1 MMPIELENLLDQVQ
15 ALKAETQTLELKAAA
30 QGCPT
35 RLYDTLSSF
44 SNQDEGGTI
53 LFGVDE
59 QQGFVPVGVYDAQD
73 LMKHVTEQCN
83 QMTPVIR
90 PAFTTLL
97 KDGKAFVSAEIPGID
112 VADRPCFYAGKGR
125 LKGSYVRVGDADQP
139 MTEYEIY
146 SFEAFRRKYQDDI
159 RPVEQAGLHT
169 LDKDALEQYLLRLKT
184 GRPNLSRLESSEIC
198 ELMSLTR
205 ESVPTLAAVLLFSLF
220 PQGFFPQLCITAVS
234 VPGTEVGQLGPE
246 GERFLDNRR
255 IEGTLTQMLEDA
267 LAFVRKNMRIKTIID
282 PETGKRADR
291 EDYPLTA
298 VREAILNALI
308 HRDYSLHTEGMPIQ
322 LLLFEDR
329 FEVRSPGGLYGRLR
343 IDQLGKVQPDTR
355 NPVLAVAMET
365 LGETEN
371 RYSGIPTIRRELA
384 QAGMPEPEFRDE
396 RGTFVVCFRKAAEA
410 TEPAVVGGVVG
421 GTVNSIVHGG
431 ETPEE
436 KLLQFCSVPRTRQEI
451 AKFLKIKSVPYAITT
466 YVTPLVEKGLLTL
479 SLPEKP
485 RSPKQR
491 YTATQ
496 FK

>member
-1 MMPIELENLLDQVQ
+1 MMPVELENLIDYVQ
-15 ALKAETQTLELKAAA
+15 NLKAETQTLELKAAVK
-30 QGCPT
+30 GCPT

-59 QQGFVPVGVYDAQD
+59 QAGFLPVGVYDPQD
-73 LMKHVTEQCN
+73 LMKHVTEQCG

-90 PAFTTLL
+90 PVFTTLL

-146 SFEAFRRKYQDDI
+146 SYEAFRRKYQDDI
-159 RPVEQAGLHT
+159 RTVEQAGWNT
-169 LDKDALEQYLLRLKT
+169 LDQDSLERYLDKLKA
-184 GRPNLSRLESSEIC
+184 GRPNLSKLKTEEIC
-198 ELMSLTR
+198 ELVGLTR
-205 ESVPTLAAVLLFSLF
+205 EGVPTLAAVLLFSMF
-220 PQGFFPQLCITAVS
+220 SQGYFPQLCITAVS
-234 VPGTEVGQLGPE
+234 VPGTEVGALGPE

-267 LAFVRKNMRIKTIID
+267 LAFVRKNIRIKTIID

-308 HRDYSLHTEGMPIQ
+308 HRDYSLYTEGMPIQ

-355 NPVLAVAMET
+355 NPVLVVAMEI

-371 RYSGIPTIRRELA
+371 RYSGIPTMRRELA
-384 QAGMPEPEFRDE
+384 QAGMDEPEFRNE
-396 RGTFVVCFRKAAEA
+396 CGTFVVCFRKGAKAPRPQAQVSAAEQ
-410 TEPAVVGGVVG
+410 GS
-421 GTVNSIVHGG
+421 GTA
-431 ETPEE
+431 EE
-436 KLLQFCSVPRTRQEI
+436 KLLRFCEVPRTRQEI
-451 AKFLKIKSVPYAITT
+451 AAFLGIQSVPYAIKTH
-466 YVTPLVEKGLLTL
+466 VMPLVEQGRITL
-479 SLPEKP
+479 SLPGKP
-485 RSPKQR
+485 KSPKQK
-491 YTATQ
+491 YTTTTQ
-496 FK
+496 

>member
-1 MMPIELENLLDQVQ
+1 MTPLELEDLIDHVQ

-30 QGCPT
+30 LGCPT

-53 LFGVDE
+53 LFGMDE
-59 QQGFVPVGVYDAQD
+59 QQGFLPVGVYDAQD
-73 LMKHVTEQCN
+73 LVKHVTEQCG
-83 QMTPVIR
+83 QMTPVVR
-90 PAFTTLL
+90 PVFTTLL
-97 KDGKAFVSAEIPGID
+97 KDGKSFVSVEIPGID
-112 VADRPCFYAGKGR
+112 AVDRPCFYAGKGR

-146 SFEAFRRKYQDDI
+146 SYEAFRRKYQNDI
-159 RPVEQAGLHT
+159 RPVEQSSWGI
-169 LDKDALEQYLLRLKT
+169 LDKNSLERYLSKLKA
-184 GRPNLSRLESSEIC
+184 GRPNLSRLNTEEIC
-198 ELMSLTR
+198 ELVGLTR
-205 ESVPTLAAVLLFSLF
+205 EGVPTLASVLLFSLF
-220 PQGFFPQLCITAVS
+220 PQGYFPQLCVTAVS
-234 VPGTEVGQLGPE
+234 VPGTEVGALGPE

-255 IEGTLTQMLEDA
+255 IEGTLTQMLEEA
-267 LAFVRKNMRIKTIID
+267 LSFVRKNMRVKTIID

-308 HRDYSLHTEGMPIQ
+308 HRDYSHHTEGMPIQ

-371 RYSGIPTIRRELA
+371 RYSGIPTMRRELA
-384 QAGMPEPEFRDE
+384 QAGMPEPEFRDN
-396 RGTFVVCFRKAAEA
+396 RGTFVVCFRKASELPSV
-410 TEPAVVGGVVG
+410 EPAHGVG
-421 GTVNSIVHGG
+421 TA
-431 ETPEE
+431 EE
-436 KLLQFCSVPRTRQEI
+436 NLLRFCAAPRTRQEI
-451 AKFLKIKSVPYAITT
+451 ADFLGIKSVPYAIKAH
-466 YVTPLVEKGLLTL
+466 VMPLMERGLIML
-479 SLPEKP
+479 SVPERP

-491 YTATQ
+491 YTAVPPNQ
-496 FK
+496 RKS

>member
-1 MMPIELENLLDQVQ
+1 MTPFELENLIDHMQ

-30 QGCPT
+30 QGCPN

-59 QQGFVPVGVYDAQD
+59 QNAFFPVGVYDAQD
-73 LMKHVTEQCN
+73 LMKHVTEQCG
-83 QMTPVIR
+83 QMTPVVR
-90 PAFTTLL
+90 PVFTTLL

-125 LKGSYVRVGDADQP
+125 LKGSYIRVGDADQP

-146 SFEAFRRKYQDDI
+146 SYEAFRRKYQDDI
-159 RPVEQAGLHT
+159 RPIEQAT
-169 LDKDALEQYLLRLKT
+169 LRTLQTDLLEQYLVKLKAGRPHLSQLKT
-184 GRPNLSRLESSEIC
+184 DEIC
-198 ELMSLTR
+198 ELMGITR
-205 ESVPTLAAVLLFSLF
+205 EGVPTMAAIQLFGLF
-220 PQGFFPQLCITAVS
+220 PQAYFPQMCITAVS
-234 VPGTEVGQLGPE
+234 VPGTEVGVLGPE

-255 IEGTLTQMLEDA
+255 IEGTLSQMLEDA
-267 LAFVRKNMRIKTIID
+267 LSFVRKNIRIKTIID

-308 HRDYSLHTEGMPIQ
+308 HRDYSIHTEGMPIQ
-322 LLLFEDR
+322 ILLFEDR

-355 NPVLAVAMET
+355 NPVLAVAMEV

-371 RYSGIPTIRRELA
+371 RYTGIPTMRRELER
-384 QAGMPEPEFRDE
+384 AGMAEPEFRNE
-396 RGTFVVCFRKAAEA
+396 HGTFVVCFRKA
-410 TEPAVVGGVVG
+410 T
-421 GTVNSIVHGG
+421 
-431 ETPEE
+431 ETPKTDPHTPHSGDTQEA
-436 KLLQFCSVPRTRQEI
+436 KLLQFCTVPRTRQEI
-451 AKFLKIKSVPYAITT
+451 AAFLGIKSVPYAIKSHI
-466 YVTPLVEKGLLTL
+466 TPLVEQGVIVL
-479 SLPEKP
+479 SLPDRP

-491 YTATQ
+491 YTTA
-496 FK
+496 KDN

>member
-1 MMPIELENLLDQVQ
+1 MMPVELEALIDHVQ

-59 QQGFVPVGVYDAQD
+59 QQGFAPVGVYDAQD
-73 LMKHVTEQCN
+73 LTKHVTEQCG

-90 PAFTTLL
+90 PVFTTLL
-97 KDGKAFVSAEIPGID
+97 KDGKTFVSAEIPGID
-112 VADRPCFYAGKGR
+112 VADRPCFYTGKGR
-125 LKGSYVRVGDADQP
+125 LKGSYVRSGDADQP

-146 SFEAFRRKYQDDI
+146 SYEAFRRKYQDDI
-159 RPVEQAGLHT
+159 RPVGQAGWNT
-169 LDKDALEQYLLRLKT
+169 LNRDSLERYLGKLKA
-184 GRPNLSRLESSEIC
+184 GRPNLSKLKSEDIC
-198 ELMSLTR
+198 ELVGLTR
-205 ESVPTLAAVLLFSLF
+205 EGVPTLAAVLLFSLF
-220 PQGFFPQLCITAVS
+220 PQGYFPQLCVTAVS

-255 IEGTLTQMLEDA
+255 IEGTLTEMLEEA
-267 LAFVRKNMRIKTIID
+267 LAFVRKNIKIKTIID
-282 PETGKRADR
+282 TKTGKRADR

-322 LLLFEDR
+322 ILLFEDR
-329 FEVRSPGGLYGRLR
+329 LEVKSPGGLYGRLR

-355 NPVLAVAMET
+355 NPVLAVAMEV

-371 RYSGIPTIRRELA
+371 RYSGIPTMRRELA
-384 QAGMPEPEFRDE
+384 QAGLPEPEFRDD
-396 RGTFVVCFRKAAEA
+396 RGTFVVCFRKTEETLKAEPVI
-410 TEPAVVGGVVG
+410 TH
-421 GTVNSIVHGG
+421 IG
-431 ETPEE
+431 ETTDE
-436 KLLQFCSVPRTRQEI
+436 KLLRFCAVPRSRQEI
-451 AKFLKIKSVPYAITT
+451 AKFLGIKSVPYAVTT
-466 YVTPLVEKGLLTL
+466 YVTPLVEKELLAL

-491 YTATQ
+491 YTTTQ
-496 FK
+496 PK

>member
-1 MMPIELENLLDQVQ
+1 MMPVELEALINHVQV
-15 ALKAETQTLELKAAA
+15 LKAETQTLELKAAA

-59 QQGFVPVGVYDAQD
+59 QQGFAPVGVYDAQD
-73 LMKHVTEQCN
+73 LTKHVTEQCG
-83 QMTPVIR
+83 QMSPVIR
-90 PAFTTLL
+90 PVFTTLL

-112 VADRPCFYAGKGR
+112 VVDRPCFYAGKGR

-146 SFEAFRRKYQDDI
+146 SYEAFRRKYQDDI
-159 RPVEQAGLHT
+159 RPIEQAGWNT
-169 LDKDALEQYLLRLKT
+169 LDRDSLERYLDKLKA
-184 GRPNLSRLESSEIC
+184 GRPNLSRLKTEDIC
-198 ELMSLTR
+198 ELVGLTR
-205 ESVPTLAAVLLFSLF
+205 EGVPTLAAVLLFSLF
-220 PQGFFPQLCITAVS
+220 PQGYFPQLCVTSVS
-234 VPGTEVGQLGPE
+234 VPGTEIGQLGPE

-255 IEGTLTQMLEDA
+255 IEGTLTEILEGA
-267 LAFVRKNMRIKTIID
+267 LAFVRKNIRLKTIID

-322 LLLFEDR
+322 ILLFEDR
-329 FEVRSPGGLYGRLR
+329 LEVKSPGGLYGRLR

-355 NPVLAVAMET
+355 NPVLAVAMEV

-371 RYSGIPTIRRELA
+371 RYSGIPTMRRELA
-384 QAGMPEPEFRDE
+384 QAGLPEPEFRDE
-396 RGTFVVCFRKAAEA
+396 RGTFVVCFRKTAEA
-410 TEPAVVGGVVG
+410 LKAEPVTAH
-421 GTVNSIVHGG
+421 IG
-431 ETPEE
+431 ETTEE
-436 KLLQFCSVPRTRQEI
+436 KLLRFCAAPRSRQEI
-451 AKFLKIKSVPYAITT
+451 AKFLGIKSVPYAVTT
-466 YVTPLVEKGLLTL
+466 YVTPLVEKGLLSL

-491 YTATQ
+491 YTAAERQ
-496 FK
+496 

>member
-1 MMPIELENLLDQVQ
+1 MTPLELENLIDHVR

-30 QGCPT
+30 QGCPN

-59 QQGFVPVGVYDAQD
+59 QNGFAPVGVYDAQD
-73 LMKHVTEQCN
+73 LMKHVTEQCG
-83 QMTPVIR
+83 QMTPVVR
-90 PAFTTLL
+90 PVFTTLL

-112 VADRPCFYAGKGR
+112 AADRPCFYAGKGR

-146 SFEAFRRKYQDDI
+146 SYEAFRRKYQDDI
-159 RPVEQAGLHT
+159 RPIEQAT
-169 LDKDALEQYLLRLKT
+169 LRTLQTDLLEQYLVKLKAGRPHLSQLKT
-184 GRPNLSRLESSEIC
+184 VEIC
-198 ELMSLTR
+198 ELMGITR
-205 ESVPTLAAVLLFSLF
+205 DGVPTMAAVQLFGLF
-220 PQGFFPQLCITAVS
+220 PQAYFPQMCITAVS
-234 VPGTEVGQLGPE
+234 VPGTEVGVLGPE

-255 IEGTLTQMLEDA
+255 IEGTLSQMLEDA
-267 LAFVRKNMRIKTIID
+267 LSFVRKNIRIKTIID

-308 HRDYSLHTEGMPIQ
+308 HRDYSIHTEGMPIQ
-322 LLLFEDR
+322 VLLFEDR

-355 NPVLAVAMET
+355 NPVLAVAMEV

-371 RYSGIPTIRRELA
+371 RYTGIPTMRRELER
-384 QAGMPEPEFRDE
+384 AGMAEPEFRNE
-396 RGTFVVCFRKAAEA
+396 HGTFVVCFRKTA
-410 TEPAVVGGVVG
+410 
-421 GTVNSIVHGG
+421 
-431 ETPEE
+431 ETPKTELHTSHDGDSQE
-436 KLLQFCSVPRTRQEI
+436 AKLLQFCTVPRTRQEI
-451 AKFLKIKSVPYAITT
+451 AAFLGIRSVPYAIKAHI
-466 YVTPLVEKGLLTL
+466 TPLVEQGLITL

-485 RSPKQR
+485 KSPKQR
-491 YTATQ
+491 YTAAQ
-496 FK
+496 QK

>member
-1 MMPIELENLLDQVQ
+1 MMPIALEHLIDHVQ

-59 QQGFVPVGVYDAQD
+59 QRDFLPVGVYDAQD
-73 LMKHVTEQCN
+73 LMKHVTEQCG

-90 PAFTTLL
+90 PVFTTLL
-97 KDGKAFVSAEIPGID
+97 KDGKTYVSAEIPGVD

-146 SFEAFRRKYQDDI
+146 SYEAFRRKYQDDI
-159 RPVEQAGLHT
+159 RPIEQSGWST
-169 LDKDALEQYLLRLKT
+169 LDRDSLERYLDRLKA
-184 GRPNLSRLESSEIC
+184 GRPNLSKLKTEEIC
-198 ELMSLTR
+198 ELVGLTR
-205 ESVPTLAAVLLFSLF
+205 EGVPTLAAVLLFSVF
-220 PQGFFPQLCITAVS
+220 PQGYFPQLCVTAVS

-255 IEGTLTQMLEDA
+255 MEGTLTQMLEDA
-267 LAFVRKNMRIKTIID
+267 LAFVRKNIRIKTIID

-308 HRDYSLHTEGMPIQ
+308 HRDYSVHTEGMPIQ
-322 LLLFEDR
+322 ILLFEDR

-355 NPVLAVAMET
+355 NPVLAVAMEV

-371 RYSGIPTIRRELA
+371 RYSGIPTMRRELT

-396 RGTFVVCFRKAAEA
+396 RGTFVVCFRKAEEA
-410 TEPAVVGGVVG
+410 SKAEPAAVPA
-421 GTVNSIVHGG
+421 G

-436 KLLQFCSVPRTRQEI
+436 KLLRFCAVPRTRQEI
-451 AKFLKIKSVPYAITT
+451 AEFLGIKSVPYAIKTH
-466 YVTPLVEKGLLTL
+466 VMPLVEQGRITL
-479 SLPEKP
+479 ALPEKP
-485 RSPKQR
+485 KSPKQR
-491 YTATQ
+491 YTTKPQ
-496 FK
+496 

>member
-1 MMPIELENLLDQVQ
+1 MMPVELETLIDHVQV
-15 ALKAETQTLELKAAA
+15 LKAETQTLELKAAA

-59 QQGFVPVGVYDAQD
+59 QAGFVPVGVYDAQD
-73 LMKHVTEQCN
+73 LMKHVTEQCG

-90 PAFTTLL
+90 PVFTTLL
-97 KDGKAFVSAEIPGID
+97 KNGKAFVSAEIPGID

-125 LKGSYVRVGDADQP
+125 LKGSYIRTGDADQP

-146 SFEAFRRKYQDDI
+146 SYEAFRRKYQDDI
-159 RPVEQAGLHT
+159 RPVEQAGWNT
-169 LDKDALEQYLLRLKT
+169 LNKDSLELYLSKLKV
-184 GRPNLSRLESSEIC
+184 GRPNLSKLKAEEIC
-198 ELMSLTR
+198 ELVGLTR
-205 ESVPTLAAVLLFSLF
+205 EGIPTLAAVLLFSLF
-220 PQGFFPQLCITAVS
+220 PQGYFPQMCVTAVS

-255 IEGTLTQMLEDA
+255 IEGTLTEMLEDA
-267 LAFVRKNMRIKTIID
+267 LAFVRKNIRIKTIID
-282 PETGKRADR
+282 TETGKRADR

-322 LLLFEDR
+322 ILLFEDHL
-329 FEVRSPGGLYGRLR
+329 EIKSPGGLYGRLR
-343 IDQLGKVQPDTR
+343 LDQLGKVQPDTR
-355 NPVLAVAMET
+355 NPVLAVAMEV

-371 RYSGIPTIRRELA
+371 RYSGIPTMRRELA
-384 QAGMPEPEFRDE
+384 RAGLPEPEFRDE
-396 RGTFVVCFRKAAEA
+396 RGTFVVCFRKGKQTVRNE
-410 TEPAVVGGVVG
+410 EPD
-421 GTVNSIVHGG
+421 TVYDYDTTDEN
-431 ETPEE
+431 
-436 KLLQFCSVPRTRQEI
+436 LLHFCAIPRTRREI
-451 AKFLKIKSVPYAITT
+451 AEFLGIKSVAYAVTT

-491 YTATQ
+491 YTAKQ
-496 FK
+496 PE

>member
-1 MMPIELENLLDQVQ
+1 MMPVELENLIGYVQ
-15 ALKAETQTLELKAAA
+15 NLKAETQTLEVKAAA

-59 QQGFVPVGVYDAQD
+59 QQGFAPLGVYDAQD
-73 LMKHVTEQCN
+73 LMKHVTEQCG

-90 PAFTTLL
+90 PVFTTLL
-97 KDGKAFVSAEIPGID
+97 KDGKAFVSAEIPGLD

-146 SFEAFRRKYQDDI
+146 SYEAFRRKYQDDI
-159 RPVEQAGLHT
+159 RPVEQASWNVLDVDSLERY
-169 LDKDALEQYLLRLKT
+169 LDKIKA
-184 GRPNLSRLESSEIC
+184 GRPNLSKLKTEEIC
-198 ELMSLTR
+198 ELMGLTR
-205 ESVPTLAAVLLFSLF
+205 DGVPTLASLLLFSLF
-220 PQGFFPQLCITAVS
+220 PQGYFPRLCVTAVS
-234 VPGTEVGQLGPE
+234 VPGIEVGQLGPE

-255 IEGTLTQMLEDA
+255 IEGTLTQMLEEA
-267 LAFVRKNMRIKTIID
+267 LAFVQRNIRIKTIID

-291 EDYPLTA
+291 GDYPLTA

-308 HRDYSLHTEGMPIQ
+308 HRDYSLNTEGMPIQ

-329 FEVRSPGGLYGRLR
+329 FEVRNPGGLYGRLR
-343 IDQLGKVQPDTR
+343 VDQLGKVQPDTR
-355 NPVLAVAMET
+355 NPMLVAAMEV

-371 RYSGIPTIRRELA
+371 RYSGIPTMRRELA

-396 RGTFVVCFRKAAEA
+396 RGTFVVCFRKAGEA
-410 TEPAVVGGVVG
+410 PKMEPV
-421 GTVNSIVHGG
+421 TTHGDR
-431 ETPEE
+431 TPDER
-436 KLLQFCSVPRTRQEI
+436 LLSFCAVPRTRQEI
-451 AKFLKIKSVPYAITT
+451 AKFLGIKSVPYAVTT
-466 YVTPLVEKGLLTL
+466 YVTPLVEKGLLSL

-491 YTATQ
+491 YIATER
-496 FK
+496 

>member
-1 MMPIELENLLDQVQ
+1 MMPIALEHLIDHVQ

-59 QQGFVPVGVYDAQD
+59 QRDFLPVGVYDAQD
-73 LMKHVTEQCN
+73 LMKHVTEQCG

-90 PAFTTLL
+90 PVFTTLL
-97 KDGKAFVSAEIPGID
+97 KDGKAFVSAEIPGVD
-112 VADRPCFYAGKGR
+112 VTDRPCFYAGKGR

-146 SFEAFRRKYQDDI
+146 SYEAFRRKYQDDI
-159 RPVEQAGLHT
+159 RPIGQAGWST
-169 LDKDALEQYLLRLKT
+169 LDRDSLERYLDRLKA
-184 GRPNLSRLESSEIC
+184 GRPHLSKLKTEEIC
-198 ELMSLTR
+198 ELVGLTR
-205 ESVPTLAAVLLFSLF
+205 EGVPTLAAVLLFSLF
-220 PQGFFPQLCITAVS
+220 PQGYFPQLCVTAVS
-234 VPGTEVGQLGPE
+234 VPGTEVGQIGPE

-255 IEGTLTQMLEDA
+255 MEGTLTQMLEDA
-267 LAFVRKNMRIKTIID
+267 LVFVRKNIRIKTIID

-308 HRDYSLHTEGMPIQ
+308 HRDYSVHTEGMPIQ
-322 LLLFEDR
+322 ILLFEDR

-343 IDQLGKVQPDTR
+343 VDQLGKVQPDTR
-355 NPVLAVAMET
+355 NPVLAVAMEV

-384 QAGMPEPEFRDE
+384 QAAMPEPEFRDE
-396 RGTFVVCFRKAAEA
+396 RGTFVVCFRKGAEA
-410 TEPAVVGGVVG
+410 SKAEPAAAPA
-421 GTVNSIVHGG
+421 G
-431 ETPEE
+431 ETSEE
-436 KLLQFCSVPRTRQEI
+436 KLLRFCAVPRTRQEI
-451 AKFLKIKSVPYAITT
+451 AEFLRIKSVPYAIKTH
-466 YVTPLVEKGLLTL
+466 VMPLVEQGRITL
-479 SLPEKP
+479 ALPEKP
-485 RSPKQR
+485 KSPKQR
-491 YTATQ
+491 YTTKPQ
-496 FK
+496 